1 MTTKHAA
8 PLPALPLFDPG
19 TERPPFGAAEL
30 YLDTPTSIGIL
41 YLAGILEDQPEYV
54 EAIDTAWAE
63 AREAALRCLREN
75 VMLKVGYHSR
85 LPSGRSVGVFTP
97 GRLYLTAVSHPQ
109 ASWKG
114 EWQGDVAR
122 LHDHIYIGPE
132 GIAAQD
138 GQHWPVDLH
147 NLRTQLLSLVEITYK
162 DALQQSLRASLNLPF
177 GPSGDEGYSELDT
190 VSPDLIA
197 AYPRLICRAP
207 RHGGIRWIVREQVR
221 PWLRYR
227 DH

>member
-8 PLPALPLFDPG
+8 PLPALPLFDPD

-30 YLDTPTSIGIL
+30 YLDTPISIGIL

-75 VMLKVGYHSR
+75 VMLKIGYHAR

-132 GIAAQD
+132 GIAEQD
-138 GQHWPVDLH
+138 GQHWPIDLH
-147 NLRTQLLSLVEITYK
+147 NLRTQLLSLIEVTY
-162 DALQQSLRASLNLPF
+162 
-177 GPSGDEGYSELDT
+177 
-190 VSPDLIA
+190 
-197 AYPRLICRAP
+197 
-207 RHGGIRWIVREQVR
+207 
-221 PWLRYR
+221 
-227 DH
+227 

>member
-8 PLPALPLFDPG
+8 PLPALPLFDPD

-30 YLDTPTSIGIL
+30 YLDTPISIGIL

-75 VMLKVGYHSR
+75 VMLKIGYHAR

-132 GIAAQD
+132 GIAEQD
-138 GQHWPVDLH
+138 GQHWPVDMH
-147 NLRTQLLSLVEITYK
+147 NLRTQLLSLVEVTYEE
-162 DALQQSLRASLNLPF
+162 ALEQSLRASLNLQWRTPED
-177 GPSGDEGYSELDT
+177 GTTEVLG
-190 VSPDLIA
+190 VAPDLIA
-197 AYPRLICRAP
+197 EYPRLTCSAP
-207 RHGGIRWIVREQVR
+207 RHDGIRWIVREQVR
-221 PWLRYR
+221 PWLRRR
-227 DH
+227 DG